1 MKIVAAFPIKILSI
15 CVVSI
20 MLSACGEEADN
31 FPPAVKPPVTSIPAT
46 PIGPS
51 TPIKPPVTSIPA
63 TPIGPS
69 TLIKYP
75 ESKKDVLD
83 YFSLGFF
90 DHNGREGE
98 TRVIRPDLVGSFQA
112 MIQFGQNHVVDPQGN
127 EDKRM
132 PRLTAEK
139 ETLLL
144 ITPTTEMG
152 EVKQLVA
159 EIYKDGALL
168 RRVDLDDP
176 AQIPRTDQNNNDD
189 RPRVFYSKRTWST
202 KLNWDEVQAG
212 LKIRIVDQQD
222 RSGELLEDKID
233 FAAPGELVLN
243 NIRIGM
249 LTNAP
254 QSGGHY
260 MWLEPEKAGADY
272 FQTIPA
278 AQITVGKYDDIKLDR
293 VMIGN
298 GTIYD
303 SVSSSDGGMYD
314 GDMRENTAKATFG
327 VGINLANWGIT
338 SASMA
343 SQEQPQVTQS
353 VIVHHARGKYKNGE
367 SNHGLSGGNGMLT
380 LIDSTG
386 NEFSHEIGHHYGLGH
401 YPGEVNGDYFWSEH
415 HANSGWGYNSIRNKM
430 RSNLEWWK
438 DNVGDGKTGKP
449 TFLGTY
455 AYGKDAMSGGSN
467 PGAFSRYTH
476 YTGYSTFLKIQPAFD
491 KYVWASDSP
500 TGYKKWNKESRKM
513 EVSQPKVA
521 KSTNVWYNSTDGNY
535 LKPRLS
541 GVPVFTILG
550 GYDPVT
556 QEGIIYP
563 AARSNWGNVFTLPD
577 ANTTTE
583 AASCWL
589 KVTYSNNTINNIA
602 IAPNRMNGNANKF
615 HINLAIADNPKNI
628 DLYCKKANEAEKLL
642 TSVVIPDYV
651 DSVKPAVT
659 FGRDYGYTALR
670 KVELPILEQKL
681 VAQVNNSII
690 TLDANAQLLYD
701 SYKDYRSEL
710 SSIASQALARYE
722 QQQGTI
728 HRLNRW
734 VSAYRSDLSDTKPE
748 AIIEF
753 KKFIDILGL
762 KDDQPLA
769 GVSLMNN
776 QKNCFKVETLENGK
790 LNAFI
795 SGPSGCTGDDSEQW
809 IYDVKGKIHS
819 KMALDQCLTQ
829 QDSWVVLNA
838 CSLDWGSQAWTMNA
852 GTSEIKQN
860 DKCFDLRS
868 GKLTDNRGSL
878 ITYKC
883 NGGGNQKWTILTKNP
898 SLILATAGNNLPLI
912 VKSIQAQTITM
923 DNEQT
928 QSLNM
933 DSKEEPSVLAKL
945 STAISTW
952 IDNLVS

>member
-1 MKIVAAFPIKILSI
+1 MSL
-15 CVVSI
+15 
-20 MLSACGEEADN
+20 MLSACGGGGSDDGYYGSESGTGSNQVPDN
-31 FPPAVKPPVTSIPAT
+31 DSSKLPDANPGVDPA
-46 PIGPS
+46 
-51 TPIKPPVTSIPA
+51 
-63 TPIGPS
+63 
-69 TLIKYP
+69 YP
-75 ESKKDVLD
+75 EPKLDVLD
-83 YFSLGFF
+83 ASALGFY
-90 DHNGREGE
+90 DHDGRAGE
-98 TRVIRPDLVGSFQA
+98 ARVIRPDLTGSFQA

-127 EDKRM
+127 EAKKM

-139 ETLLL
+139 EALLL
-144 ITPTTEMG
+144 VTPTMEMG

-168 RRVDLDDP
+168 RRINLADP
-176 AQIPRTDQNNNDD
+176 AQIPASDQNNNDS
-189 RPRVFYSKRTWST
+189 RPRVFYSKHAWSA
-202 KLNWDEVQAG
+202 KLNWDEVRAG
-212 LKIRIVDQQD
+212 LKIRIIDEQK
-222 RSGELLEDKID
+222 RSGDLFEDKID

-254 QSGGHY
+254 QSGNYY
-260 MWLEPEKAGADY
+260 MWSEPAKAGADY

-278 AQITVGKYDDIKLDR
+278 AQMTVGKYDDIKLDR

-303 SVSSSDGGMYD
+303 SVSNSTGDIYG

-338 SASMA
+338 SASMQ

-353 VIVHHARGKYKNGE
+353 VIVHHAMGKYQNGDQL
-367 SNHGLSGGNGMLT
+367 HGLSGGNGMLT
-380 LIDSTG
+380 LVDSTG

-401 YPGEVNGDYFWSEH
+401 YPGEVNGDYFWAEH
-415 HANSGWGYNSIRNKM
+415 HANSGWGYNGVRNKM
-430 RSNLEWWK
+430 RSNLEWWR
-438 DNVGDGKTGKP
+438 DNVGEGKTGKP
-449 TFLGTY
+449 TFLSTY

-467 PGAFSRYTH
+467 SGAFSSYTH

-491 KYVWASDSP
+491 RAVWASDSA
-500 TGYKKWNKESRKM
+500 TGYKKWNKDLRVM
-513 EVSQPKVA
+513 QVVQPTVP
-521 KSTNVWYNSTDGNY
+521 KSSNVWYNSSNGNY

-556 QEGIIYP
+556 QKGLIYP
-563 AARSNWGNVFTLPD
+563 AARSNWGNVFTLPS
-577 ANTTTE
+577 ANTSLE

-589 KVTYSNNTINNIA
+589 KVTYGNNTINNVA

-615 HINLAIADNPKNI
+615 HINLAIADNPKNV
-628 DLYCKKANEAEKLL
+628 DLYCKKANESQQLL
-642 TSVVIPDYV
+642 SSVVIPEYADAI
-651 DSVKPAVT
+651 KPAVI

-681 VAQVNNSII
+681 AAQATNPII

-701 SYKDYRSEL
+701 SYKDYRGEL
-710 SSIASQALARYE
+710 NPTASQALERYE
-722 QQQGTI
+722 QQQKTI

-734 VSAYRSDLSDTKPE
+734 VNSYREDLVATKPD
-748 AIIEF
+748 ATMEF
-753 KKFIDILGL
+753 KKFIDVLGL

-776 QKNCFKVETLENGK
+776 QKNCLKVEKLENGQW
-790 LNAFI
+790 NNFI

-809 IYDVKGKIHS
+809 VYDVKGKIHS

-829 QDSWVVLNA
+829 QSGVVVLNA
-838 CSLDWGSQAWTMNA
+838 CSLDWGTQVWDMNVD
-852 GTSEIKQN
+852 TKEIKQGTF
-860 DKCFDLRS
+860 CFDLE
-868 GKLTDNRGSL
+868 GGHLKDNRARL
-878 ITYKC
+878 IRYSC
-883 NGGGNQKWTILTKNP
+883 NGGGNQKWTTLKKNP

-912 VKSIQAQTITM
+912 VKSMQ
-923 DNEQT
+923 
-928 QSLNM
+928 
-933 DSKEEPSVLAKL
+933 
-945 STAISTW
+945 
-952 IDNLVS
+952 